1 MVLHQVLATG
11 LLTEYLVYV
20 IPGIFLEVHF
30 IIGILVSK
38 KWNSV
43 IDSRLCLPE
52 LWWCLLS
59 IVGNHAYVGQHCRT
73 LISGVAF
80 ASCLHETCSHPL
92 RWPWKELPRAKEVI
106 LEALLK
112 CKNQLDVIC
121 SFMFTLGWG
130 QNAVIRLVRKWY
142 PFFLWCCFSWC
153 RFFSLFISAFY
164 TNLHFLPF
172 GCTIILLCWDC
183 FIMECL
189 N

>member
-38 KWNSV
+38 KWNSM

-59 IVGNHAYVGQHCRT
+59 IMGNHVYVGQHCKT

-80 ASCLHETCSHPL
+80 ASCLHESCSHPL

-106 LEALLK
+106 VEALLK
-112 CKNQLDVIC
+112 CKTQLDVVC
-121 SFMFTLGWG
+121 SFVYVGMRAKCCDKTGEKM
-130 QNAVIRLVRKWY
+130 V

-153 RFFSLFISAFY
+153 RLFSLFISALY
-164 TNLHFLPF
+164 ISLHFLPF
-172 GCTIILLCWDC
+172 GVLSFYCVGTVSLL
-183 FIMECL
+183 
-189 N
+189 NA